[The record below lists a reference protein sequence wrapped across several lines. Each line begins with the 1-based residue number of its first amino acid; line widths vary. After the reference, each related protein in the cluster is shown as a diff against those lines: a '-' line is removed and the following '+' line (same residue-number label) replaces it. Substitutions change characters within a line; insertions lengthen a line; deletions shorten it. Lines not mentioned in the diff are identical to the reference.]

1 MHDVSGHDFSHAESG
16 NKGSGPWPP
25 TVLTQKAQT
34 LVTILNFFLWSLLKV
49 AVVTVVLLMGVA
61 YTVLLERKLVGRI
74 QNRWGPSRVGP
85 FGLLQ
90 PLVDGAKSFLK
101 EDLIPTAVYRPLYL
115 LAPIIAL
122 GCALISIAVIPFGR
136 PDAGPGKFDIFDI
149 SNVNIGLLIILGVT
163 SVGVYGIALAGWSS
177 NNKYSLLGS
186 LRSSAQLI
194 SYELALGL
202 SLVGVVMR
210 AGTFNLRQIVEQQA
224 RHGFGSWNI
233 FGGFQFVAFFVYLMA
248 AYAETNRS
256 PFDLPEAE
264 SELTGGYHTEYSS
277 MKFAMFFMAEY
288 ANMINVGCVA
298 TLLFL
303 GGWTGPFENLIPP
316 PQSAILASVLSI
328 FWFVI
333 KVFGFLCL
341 YVWVRGTLPRFRYD
355 QLMSF
360 GWRFLLPLAIL
371 NIVASSLWFAYHP
384 PT

>member
-1 MHDVSGHDFSHAESG
+1 MF
-16 NKGSGPWPP
+16 
-25 TVLTQKAQT
+25 QF
-34 LVTILNFFLWSLLKV
+34 ILWSLLKV
-49 AVVTVVLLMGVA
+49 VVVTVVLLMGVA

-85 FGLLQ
+85 FGMLQ

-101 EDLIPTAVYRPLYL
+101 EDIIPTGVYRPLYL
-115 LAPIIAL
+115 LAPMISLA
-122 GCALISIAVIPFGR
+122 CALLSIAVVPFGE
-136 PDAGPGKFDIFDI
+136 PGIGPHGLDLFEI
-149 SNVNIGLLIILGVT
+149 SNINIGLLVILGVT

-202 SLVGVVMR
+202 SLVGVVLR
-210 AGTFNLRQIVEQQA
+210 AGSLNLRVIVEQQA
-224 RHGFGSWNI
+224 TRGIVTWNI
-233 FGGFQFVAFFVYLMA
+233 FGGLQFVAFFIYLTA
-248 AYAETNRS
+248 AYAETNRA

-288 ANMINVGCVA
+288 CNMIMVGCVA

-303 GGWTGPFENLIPP
+303 GGWTSPLGKLIPAP
-316 PQSAILASVLSI
+316 DNIVAHALFPIL
-328 FWFVI
+328 WFVF
-333 KVFGFLCL
+333 KVFCFLFL

-355 QLMSF
+355 QLMGF
-360 GWRFLLPLAIL
+360 GWKYLMPLAIA
-371 NIVASSLWFAYHP
+371 NIIVTSFCLAYFSV
-384 PT
+384 

>member
-1 MHDVSGHDFSHAESG
+1 M
-16 NKGSGPWPP
+16 
-25 TVLTQKAQT
+25 
-34 LVTILNFFLWSLLKV
+34 LL
-49 AVVTVVLLMGVA
+49 GVA

-90 PLVDGAKSFLK
+90 TLVDGAKLFLK

-122 GCALISIAVIPFGR
+122 GCALISIGVVPFGE
-136 PDAGPGKFDIFDI
+136 PNVGPAGMHLFEI
-149 SNVNIGLLIILGVT
+149 SDVNIGLLVILGIT
-163 SVGVYGIALAGWSS
+163 SIGVYGIALAGWSS
-177 NNKYSLLGS
+177 NNKYSLLGA

-202 SLVGVVMR
+202 SLVGVVLR
-210 AGTFNLRQIVEQQA
+210 AGSLNLRVIVEQQA
-224 RHGFGSWNI
+224 TQGILTWNI
-233 FGGFQFVAFFVYLMA
+233 FGGMQFVAFFIYLMA

-288 ANMINVGCVA
+288 ANMITVGCVA

-303 GGWTGPFENLIPP
+303 GGWTSFFGDLIPP
-316 PQSAILASVLSI
+316 PQNIFIHALLPL
-328 FWFVI
+328 FWFVL
-333 KVFGFLCL
+333 KVFCFLFL
-341 YVWVRGTLPRFRYD
+341 FIWVRGTLPRFRYD
-355 QLMSF
+355 QLMNF
-360 GWRFLLPLAIL
+360 GWRYLMPLAIL
-371 NIVASSLWFAYHP
+371 NIVGTSLWLAYR
-384 PT
+384 